1 MTTPAAPRKSRIPV
15 DYQLDSLETT
25 LRVHLAYQMSANVNM
40 DYWQELDEPDAAS
53 LNSLSGAIDDTLAD
67 ICNQYSHVK
76 VIANLLEH
84 ARILLQNSV
93 WSSMNVPYPRNP
105 TLHMDRVIDNALH
118 VYFEVIYAHLR
129 TEMIMANHN
138 AEVLQRT
145 WRRCISNPSYIA
157 CRRRLMHEFN
167 ECST

>member
-1 MTTPAAPRKSRIPV
+1 MITPMAPRKSRIPV
-15 DYQLDSLETT
+15 DHQLDDLETS
-25 LRVHLAYQMSANVNM
+25 LRVHLAYQMMANVNM
-40 DYWQELDEPDAAS
+40 DYWRELDEPDSAS
-53 LNSLSGAIDDTLAD
+53 LDSLACAINDTLVN
-67 ICNQYSHVK
+67 ICAQYENVT
-76 VIANLLEH
+76 VISNLLEH

-93 WSSMNVPYPRNP
+93 WSAMNVPYPRNT

-145 WRRCISNPSYIA
+145 WRRCITDPSYTA
-157 CRRRLMHEFN
+157 CRRRLMYEFN
-167 ECST
+167 ECNT

>member
-1 MTTPAAPRKSRIPV
+1 MNAPMAPRKSRIPV

-25 LRVHLAYQMSANVNM
+25 LRVHLAYQMSANVDM
-40 DYWQELDEPDAAS
+40 EYWQELDEPNTES
-53 LNSLSGAIDDTLAD
+53 LNSLATAINDTLAD
-67 ICNQYSHVK
+67 ICAQYSHVK
-76 VIANLLEH
+76 VISDLLAH
-84 ARILLQNSV
+84 TRILLQNSV

-105 TLHMDRVIDNALH
+105 TLHMDRVIDNALR

-145 WRRCISNPSYIA
+145 WRRCISDPAHEA
-157 CRRRLMHEFN
+157 CRRRLMYEFN
-167 ECST
+167 DCST